1 MSTDAVPFDSLSFS
15 DKQLVYRGLL
25 CLVKSNSGYGFCNN
39 DQGHP
44 AYAVGRSGTVD
55 HDQFGDSPERNH
67 LFRMMHTL
75 SVDLSAGEI
84 DESSEIEEYVFCWAD
99 FCNLAYGAYQESR
112 GGGRQ

>member
-1 MSTDAVPFDSLSFS
+1 METPSSPFESLTFS
-15 DKQLVYRGLL
+15 EKQLIYRGLL
-25 CLVKSNSGYGFCNN
+25 GLVNSNSGYGFCNN

-55 HDQFGDSPERNH
+55 YDQFGDSPERNH

-84 DESSEIEEYVFCWAD
+84 DESSEIAEYVFCWAD
-99 FCNLAYGAYQESR
+99 FCNLAYAAYQESC
-112 GGGRQ
+112 GGGQR